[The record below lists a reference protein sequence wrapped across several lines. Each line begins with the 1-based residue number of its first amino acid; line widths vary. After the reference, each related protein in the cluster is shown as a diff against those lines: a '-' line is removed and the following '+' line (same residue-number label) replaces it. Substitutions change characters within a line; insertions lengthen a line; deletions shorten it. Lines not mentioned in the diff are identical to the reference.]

1 MMTRALSTSFLSLS
15 RFLVRHTYFIKRTV
29 TTTMTSSSEEQ
40 AKTQI
45 PMEKRDDLLAK
56 RFIGLEKNIWIEF
69 AALAVEH
76 KAVNV
81 GQGFIDYA
89 PPQYL
94 IDFYKETLNDP
105 NILLHQYTRGFGHRR
120 LVEGIANVYSPF
132 FNRKI
137 DPLNEILITGGAYP
151 SLFNAF
157 HGFLNHDDEAIL
169 IEPFFDCYEP
179 MVRSA
184 GAIPRCIAL
193 KPTPESTKAEV
204 SSSADWVLDKKELE
218 SLFNSRTRLIII
230 NTPNNPI
237 GKVFTL
243 EELEHIASLCQKYNV
258 ICVSDE
264 VYEWITY
271 DSNKK
276 HIRIATLPNM
286 WERTIT
292 IGSAGKTFSST
303 GLKLGWTIG
312 PKHLIRSCQIC
323 HQDCVYTCATLS
335 QEVVARCFEYELKR
349 LNSPECYFNSI
360 PSEFID
366 KRDKL
371 VQALKECG
379 MKPIVPDGGY
389 FVLADFSQI
398 AGDKFQSDSEAMKD
412 FKFVR
417 YLTKEK
423 QLATIPV
430 SGFYTAD
437 HRHLSENYVR
447 FCFAKKDETL
457 DKAIEILKKFKKE

>member
-1 MMTRALSTSFLSLS
+1 MA
-15 RFLVRHTYFIKRTV
+15 
-29 TTTMTSSSEEQ
+29 SSSDDSSKM
-40 AKTQI
+40 KTSD
-45 PMEKRDDLLAK
+45 KKSDNLLAK

-69 AALAVEH
+69 SALAIAH

-81 GQGFIDYA
+81 GQGFIDYE
-89 PPQYL
+89 PPNYFINL
-94 IDFYKETLNDP
+94 YKETLDDP

-120 LVEGIANVYSPF
+120 LVEAISNVYSPY

-151 SLFNAF
+151 SLFNSIHAF
-157 HGFLNHDDEAIL
+157 INPGDEVIL

-184 GAIPRCIAL
+184 NGVPRCISL
-193 KPTPESTKAEV
+193 KPKPESTKGDI
-204 SSSADWVLDKKELE
+204 SSSSDWVLDKNELE
-218 SLFNSRTRLIII
+218 SLFNSRTRLIIV
-230 NTPNNPI
+230 NTPNNPV
-237 GKVFTL
+237 GKVFTR
-243 EELEHIASLCQKYNV
+243 EELEYIASLCQKHDV
-258 ICVSDE
+258 ICISDE
-264 VYEWITY
+264 VYEWIVY
-271 DSNKK
+271 DENKK

-286 WERTIT
+286 WERTLT

-312 PKHLIRSCQIC
+312 PQHLIRSCQIV
-323 HQDCVYTCATLS
+323 HQDCVYACPTIS

-349 LNSPECYFNSI
+349 INSPECYFNSI
-360 PSEFID
+360 SNEFLE

-371 VQALKECG
+371 IQALKECG
-379 MKPIVPDGGY
+379 MKPVVPDGGY
-389 FVLADFSQI
+389 FVLADYSQF
-398 AGDKFQSDSEAMKD
+398 AGDKFQSDADDMKD

-430 SGFYTAD
+430 TGFYTAE
-437 HRHLSENYVR
+437 HRHLAENYIR

-457 DKAIEILKKFKKE
+457 DKAIEILRKLKTN

>member
-1 MMTRALSTSFLSLS
+1 MEQ
-15 RFLVRHTYFIKRTV
+15 RT
-29 TTTMTSSSEEQ
+29 
-40 AKTQI
+40 
-45 PMEKRDDLLAK
+45 DLLAK
-56 RFIGLEKNIWIEF
+56 RFVGLEKNIWIEF

-81 GQGFIDYA
+81 GQGFIDYE

-94 IDFYKETLNDP
+94 IDFWTEAVKDP

-120 LVEGIANVYSPF
+120 LVEAISNVYSPF

-151 SLFNAF
+151 SLYNSF
-157 HGFLNHDDEAIL
+157 HSLLNHGDEAIL

-179 MVRSA
+179 MVRSS

-193 KPTPESTKAEV
+193 KPSPASVDADI
-204 SSSADWVLDKKELE
+204 SSSADWTLDKNELE
-218 SLFNSRTRLIII
+218 SMFNSRTRLIVI

-237 GKVFTL
+237 GKVFTY
-243 EELEHIASLCQKYNV
+243 EELEHIASLCQKHNV
-258 ICVSDE
+258 ICISDE

-271 DSNKK
+271 DPTKK
-276 HIRIATLPNM
+276 HIRMATLPNM
-286 WERTIT
+286 WERTVT

-312 PKHLIRSCQIC
+312 PKHLIRCCQIA
-323 HQDCVYTCATLS
+323 HQDCVYTCPTLP
-335 QEVVARCFEYELKR
+335 QEVVARCFEYERNR

-360 PSEFID
+360 PSEFIG

-379 MKPIVPDGGY
+379 MKPVVPDGGY
-389 FVLADFSQI
+389 FVLADFSQL
-398 AGDKFQSDSEAMKD
+398 AGDEFQSDAEDMKD

-430 SGFYTAD
+430 TGFYTAE
-437 HRHLSENYVR
+437 HRHSVDKYIR

-457 DKAIEILKKFKKE
+457 DKAIEILRKLKKQ